1 MKILGISNPDFLG
14 VSVATQAICTDWLP
28 VPHMT
33 APHEWRKLT
42 SAIFHANPQVLVVG
56 GWSKGYTSLLTE
68 LRREGHKDFPVLH
81 VSHSTPFHGS
91 YFHDDWRLPEFESAF
106 KTGIVDLLGFVH
118 PQTAEYYQK
127 VRKTFAVFVPH
138 AFTPARRPVEKQ
150 DIFRIGILGSPQ
162 WYKNVEGALTVAR
175 DFEADHARVEL
186 VTSAGLN
193 KPREAFLATLSSCS
207 VLIHLSHLE
216 CYSNTVQEAWA
227 RGIPVIT
234 SPASCG
240 LTRFNPLLSPK
251 DVKVL
256 SGLELDSGTDPIQLY
271 RALKLVKD
279 DWGSYSKEIY
289 NSYQNLAAN
298 TSAYLGGVFTRLIK
312 DYPNREHDVGFFE
325 SPFTKEGIPWQQLP
339 PRL

>member
-14 VSVATQAICTDWLP
+14 VSIATQAICTNWLP

-42 SAIFHANPQVLVVG
+42 STIFHSNPEVLVVG

-91 YFHDDWRLPEFESAF
+91 FFHDDWRAPEFENAF
-106 KTGIVDLLGFVH
+106 KTGLVDLLGFVH

-138 AFTPARRPVEKQ
+138 AFKPARQPVEKQ
-150 DIFRIGILGSPQ
+150 SVFRIGILGSPQ

-175 DFEADHARVEL
+175 DFEADHTHVEL

-193 KPREAFLATLSSCS
+193 KPHEAFLATLNSCS

-234 SPASCG
+234 SPASSG
-240 LTRFNPLLSPK
+240 LTRYNPLLDIK
-251 DVKVL
+251 DKKIL
-256 SGLELDSGTDPIQLY
+256 GCLELDSATDPVQLY
-271 RALKLVKD
+271 QTLKLVKD
-279 DWGSYSKEIY
+279 GWDGYSNVIYHSYK
-289 NSYQNLAAN
+289 NLAHRTA
-298 TSAYLGGVFTRLIK
+298 SYLEGMFLRLVK

-325 SPFTKEGIPWQQLP
+325 SPFTKEGIPWRQLRTSP
-339 PRL
+339 